1 MGDVDTESV
10 HAFAAPESKNAEE
23 FLMYLGIVPVEVG
36 LLLGEGVQV
45 IPAITAGLPGG
56 PAEIAQPV
64 GRRQLPMLAFAAV
77 KYVAG
82 AFRGAGSRS
91 QRRTEPFMLVR
102 GVVRYDVDDDLDAK
116 FARPRDQLVEL
127 FHRAETRIDRTVI
140 GHIIP
145 AVRQRRRIERR

>member
-1 MGDVDTESV
+1 
-10 HAFAAPESKNAEE
+10 
-23 FLMYLGIVPVEVG
+23 
-36 LLLGEGVQV
+36 
-45 IPAITAGLPGG
+45 
-56 PAEIAQPV
+56 
-64 GRRQLPMLAFAAV
+64 
-77 KYVAG
+77 
-82 AFRGAGSRS
+82 
-91 QRRTEPFMLVR
+91 MLVR